1 MISTSSPLT
10 TTSNVKHSKILNFPC
25 AKFISGF
32 HKYQCSRFENRNL
45 LVSKVL
51 IDCCTSLHQQRQ
63 HFKVKEKKR
72 KPLTCLK
79 IYLQQT
85 TVFQKRKY
93 LRFFIPYA
101 SYGMLSTTTIKIL
114 IFMCLKWLTVAAP
127 LSTRTTNNI
136 SR

>member
-1 MISTSSPLT
+1 VISTSSPLT

-45 LVSKVL
+45 LLSKVP

-85 TVFQKRKY
+85 TVFQNRKY
-93 LRFFIPYA
+93 WRFLHTLRQLRHAVHNNNQNFNFHVP
-101 SYGMLSTTTIKIL
+101 K
-114 IFMCLKWLTVAAP
+114 VAYSGCA
-127 LSTRTTNNI
+127 I
-136 SR
+136 VY